1 MNVVSLSHKQASD
14 VSGRRDSRLTIMI
27 SWIDSAIDRR
37 TIDRFCDA
45 LQRTICLFARYG
57 GQGHEKRVEIRNAS
71 FISIADLIRMALP

>member
-1 MNVVSLSHKQASD
+1 
-14 VSGRRDSRLTIMI
+14 MI

-57 GQGHEKRVEIRNAS
+57 GQGFEKRVEMRNANLT
-71 FISIADLIRMALP
+71 SIVDLIHMALP